1 MTQSTA
7 TVGFVKRRVLAVQ
20 DFTLLL
26 VGSFRRTLTPPRYVV
41 DTLLQMDVI
50 GVGSLPI
57 VVLTGF
63 FTGGVLALQT
73 YRTLSTFGE
82 VSLMGQVVSLSVV
95 RELGPVLTALMV
107 AGRISSGIASEIG
120 SMLVSEQIDAMRAFG
135 TDPIRKLV
143 LPRLVATLSTLPVL
157 TILSDFCGIL
167 GGFFISFYTVR
178 LTTEEYWTSVY
189 QTLTLQDLTQ
199 GLLKPFVFALVIALV
214 GCYYGLNTK
223 GGTEGVGRSTTQAM
237 VVASVL
243 ILVLDF
249 FITKFLIAIHFF

>member
-1 MTQSTA
+1 MMISTLM
-7 TVGFVKRRVLAVQ
+7 VGFVKRKVLAVQ
-20 DFTLLL
+20 DFSFLL
-26 VGSFRRTLTPPRYVV
+26 VSSLRRAFTPPRYII

-57 VVLTGF
+57 VLLTGF
-63 FTGGVLALQT
+63 FTGGVLALQS

-82 VSLMGQVVSLSVV
+82 VGILGQVVALSVV

-107 AGRISSGIASEIG
+107 AGRISSGIASELG

-143 LPRLVATLSTLPVL
+143 LPRLFATLTTLPVL
-157 TILSDFCGIL
+157 TILADFLGML
-167 GGFFISFYTVR
+167 GGFFISFSTVHLSSR
-178 LTTEEYWTSVY
+178 EYWSSVY
-189 QTLTLQDLTQ
+189 QSLTFQDVTQ
-199 GLLKPFVFALVIALV
+199 GLLKPFFFAVVIAMV
-214 GCYYGLNTK
+214 GCYHGLNTT

-249 FITKFLIAIHFF
+249 FITKFLIAVRFF

>member
-1 MTQSTA
+1 MISTLM
-7 TVGFVKRRVLAVQ
+7 VGFVKRKVLAVQ
-20 DFTLLL
+20 DFSFLL
-26 VGSFRRTLTPPRYVV
+26 VSSLRRAFTPPRYII

-57 VVLTGF
+57 VLLTGF
-63 FTGGVLALQT
+63 FTGGVLALQS

-82 VSLMGQVVSLSVV
+82 VGILGQVVALSVV

-107 AGRISSGIASEIG
+107 AGRISSGIASELG

-143 LPRLVATLSTLPVL
+143 LPRLFATLTTLPVL
-157 TILSDFCGIL
+157 TILADFLGML
-167 GGFFISFYTVR
+167 GGFFISFSTVHLSSR
-178 LTTEEYWTSVY
+178 EYWSSVY
-189 QTLTLQDLTQ
+189 QSLTFQDVTQ
-199 GLLKPFVFALVIALV
+199 GLLKPFFFAVVIAMV
-214 GCYYGLNTK
+214 GCYHGLNTT
-223 GGTEGVGRSTTQAM
+223 GGTEGVGRATTQAM

-249 FITKFLIAIHFF
+249 FITKFLIAVRFF

>member
-1 MTQSTA
+1 MTVSTA
-7 TVGFVKRRVLAVQ
+7 GAGFVKRNVLAVQ
-20 DFTLLL
+20 DFTFLL
-26 VGSFRRTLTPPRYVV
+26 VNSLRRAFTPPRYIV
-41 DTLLQMDVI
+41 DTLLQMDAI

-57 VVLTGF
+57 VLLTGV

-82 VSLMGQVVSLSVV
+82 VSLLGQVVALSTV

-107 AGRISSGIASEIG
+107 AGRVSSGIASELG
-120 SMLVSEQIDAMRAFG
+120 SMVVSEQVDAMRALG

-143 LPRLVATLSTLPVL
+143 LPRLFAAVATLPIL
-157 TILSDFCGIL
+157 TILADFCGIL

-178 LTTEEYWTSVY
+178 LTSAEYWTSVY
-189 QTLTLQDLTQ
+189 QTLTFHDLTQ
-199 GLLKPFVFALVIALV
+199 GLLKPFFFAVVVAMV
-214 GCYYGLNTK
+214 GCYCGLNTT

-249 FITKFLIAIHFF
+249 FITKFLIAIGFF

>member
-1 MTQSTA
+1 MLSTLR
-7 TVGFVKRRVLAVQ
+7 VGFVKRKVLDVQ
-20 DFTLLL
+20 NFSLLL
-26 VGSFRRTLTPPRYVV
+26 VSSLQRAFTPPRYLI
-41 DTLLQMDVI
+41 DTLIQMDVI

-57 VVLTGF
+57 VLLTGF
-63 FTGGVLALQT
+63 FTGGVLALQS

-82 VSLMGQVVSLSVV
+82 VSILGEVVALSVV

-107 AGRISSGIASEIG
+107 AGRISSGIASELG

-143 LPRLVATLSTLPVL
+143 LPRLFATLATLPVL
-157 TILSDFCGIL
+157 TILADFCGIL

-178 LTTEEYWTSVY
+178 LTSEEYWTSVY
-189 QTLTLQDLTQ
+189 QTLTFQDVTQ
-199 GLLKPFVFALVIALV
+199 GLLKPFFFAVVISMV
-214 GCYYGLNTK
+214 GCYYGLNAK

-243 ILVLDF
+243 ILILDF
-249 FITKFLIAIHFF
+249 FITKFLIAIRFF

>member
-1 MTQSTA
+1 MMISTLMA
-7 TVGFVKRRVLAVQ
+7 GFVKRKVLAVQ
-20 DFTLLL
+20 DFSFLL
-26 VGSFRRTLTPPRYVV
+26 VSSLRRAFTPPRYVV

-57 VVLTGF
+57 VLLTGF
-63 FTGGVLALQT
+63 FTGGVLALQS

-82 VSLMGQVVSLSVV
+82 VGILGQVVALSVV

-107 AGRISSGIASEIG
+107 AGRISSGIASELG

-143 LPRLVATLSTLPVL
+143 LPRLFATLSTLPVL
-157 TILSDFCGIL
+157 TILADFLGML
-167 GGFFISFYTVR
+167 GGFFISFSTVHLSSR
-178 LTTEEYWTSVY
+178 EYWSSVY
-189 QTLTLQDLTQ
+189 QSLTFQDVTQ
-199 GLLKPFVFALVIALV
+199 GLLKPFFFAVVIAMV

-249 FITKFLIAIHFF
+249 FITKFLIAIRFF